1 MQYFSFPSPNDQ
13 ATCADEECPCP
24 KEPLERDALF
34 LFISNQVVTERRRD
48 PKSATAQPMLLCQ
61 DAARRRNLDLDAAA
75 TDTAH
80 WRETGSVALRASP
93 RRELKFSEFTGTS
106 IDAAQQRARD
116 DLGDTL
122 IGTDIVRDIQ
132 ETSATA
138 QGDTADEALTAATAR
153 VPDFAF
159 DVKPAEI
166 IQEGERGRVTVTE
179 FDESDAR
186 RAWRREAPRGAELV
200 NLETEEVPKKGI
212 VGLGKKPGKWAAE
225 WSAPFYAKVTYKIP
239 AMVQA
244 RFFA

>member
-1 MQYFSFPSPNDQ
+1 MQYFSFSSPSDQ
-13 ATCADEECPCP
+13 VTCADEECPCP
-24 KEPLERDALF
+24 KEPLGADSLF
-34 LFISNQVVTERRRD
+34 LYVSNQLVTERRRD
-48 PKSATAQPMLLCQ
+48 PESAKAEPMVLCQ

-75 TDTAH
+75 ADAAH
-80 WRETGSVALRASP
+80 WRNTGSVALRASP

-106 IDAAQQRARD
+106 IEAAQQGAKD
-116 DLGDTL
+116 GLGDAL

-138 QGDTADEALTAATAR
+138 QGDSADAALAAASAR

-159 DVKPAEI
+159 DVEPAEI
-166 IQEGERGRVTVTE
+166 IQEGKRGEITVTE
-179 FDESDAR
+179 PDDADAR

-200 NLETEEVPKKGI
+200 KLEVREEPKKGI
-212 VGLGKKPGKWAAE
+212 AGLGKKPGTWVAH

-244 RFFA
+244 RYFA